1 MNIPQ
6 DWSNLSD
13 EEALKY
19 IAYLSK
25 HSYRYKIT
33 RDENKIIHIGNVAN
47 VAYGM
52 KDKCSAVRINNKYF
66 LAEMYSCPFDKA
78 YDLYRK
84 MEHKLLPFKTKA
96 KEWWEDEHKRVI
108 GLSALVAFIGG
119 IIFLETKA
127 NQQYKREKEQ
137 FKQEIIKEALE
148 QFKQEQQKMNT
159 TIQYPMQ
166 KVK

>member
-96 KEWWEDEHKRVI
+96 KEWWQDEQGIVLAVTVFVVFM
-108 GLSALVAFIGG
+108 GGMAFLIS
-119 IIFLETKA
+119 KA
-127 NQQYKREKEQ
+127 NEDCKREKEQ

-148 QFKQEQQKMNT
+148 QFKQEQQKKNT

>member
-96 KEWWEDEHKRVI
+96 KEWWKDEHERVI
-108 GLSALVAFIGG
+108 ALSALVAFIGG
-119 IIFLETKA
+119 VIFLGAKA
-127 NQQYKREKEQ
+127 DQQCKREK
-137 FKQEIIKEALE
+137 E